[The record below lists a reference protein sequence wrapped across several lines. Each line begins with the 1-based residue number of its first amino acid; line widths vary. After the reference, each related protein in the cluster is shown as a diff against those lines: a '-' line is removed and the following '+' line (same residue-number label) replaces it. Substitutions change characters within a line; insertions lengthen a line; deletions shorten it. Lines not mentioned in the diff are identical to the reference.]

1 MQTVADLRSY
11 ADARLLSG
19 DFPAAL
25 HAYAAL
31 ARLDPTE
38 LSVRLRIADSLLALG
53 EPQHAAVVY
62 TALAR
67 HATHAGHPLHA
78 LVAMKVLEAL
88 EPQLGVLLGG
98 LAKLYANGSP
108 KLGPSVRMSLGLGDG
123 PLPAGVK
130 PNPSPDV
137 AELVPIAAQI
147 GASYEGIAAYAER
160 VPPIPLFSQLPEDA
174 FAAVLAALRLVRAR
188 PGDVILEQG
197 APGQSFYVL
206 ARGTVKVARAKPGGE
221 EVVLA
226 TLHSGSIFGEM
237 ALVSAQPRTATV
249 TAVSDCDLLEF
260 DRGALLA
267 ASDSVGVIAKALDAF
282 ARERLVNNLLAT
294 APLFQP
300 LDKKQRVE
308 LARRFAALDVAPG
321 TAMITEGSPGQG
333 LYVVANGEADVWKR
347 DRDEKVLLATLKAGD
362 VFGEISLV
370 RDEPTTATVTAA
382 TQCTVLFLAKDL
394 FQRLAEAIPEIA
406 AYVEELGDERIM
418 DTRLLMTEAASAEL
432 LHEDDLVFI

>member
-1 MQTVADLRSY
+1 MKTVADLRAH

-38 LSVRLRIADSLLALG
+38 LSVRLRIGDSLLALG
-53 EPQHAAVVY
+53 RPQDAAVVY
-62 TALAR
+62 AALAR

-78 LVAMKVLEAL
+78 LVAMKILEAL

-98 LAKLYANGSP
+98 LAKLYASGSP
-108 KLGPSVRMSLGLGDG
+108 KLGPSVRVSLGLGDG
-123 PLPAGVK
+123 PLPPNVK

-137 AELVPIAAQI
+137 AELAPVAATI
-147 GASYEGIAAYAER
+147 GASYEGVAAYAER

-188 PGDVILEQG
+188 PGDAILAQG
-197 APGQSFYVL
+197 EPGQSFYVL
-206 ARGTVKVARAKPGGE
+206 ARGDVRVTRTKPDGAE
-221 EVVLA
+221 IALA
-226 TLHSGSIFGEM
+226 TLHSGAIFGEM

-260 DRGALLA
+260 DRAALLA
-267 ASDSVGVIAKALDAF
+267 ASDSVGVIAQALDAF

-308 LARRFAALDVAPG
+308 LARRFAALDVPQG
-321 TAMITEGSPGQG
+321 TAMIQEGAAGQG
-333 LYVVANGEADVWKR
+333 LYVLVSGEADVWKR
-347 DRDEKVLLATLKAGD
+347 DGDEKVMLATLHAGD

-394 FQRLAEAIPEIA
+394 FQRLAGAIPEIA

-418 DTRLLMTEAASAEL
+418 DTRLLMTEAASAEVL
-432 LHEDDLVFI
+432 DEDDLVFI